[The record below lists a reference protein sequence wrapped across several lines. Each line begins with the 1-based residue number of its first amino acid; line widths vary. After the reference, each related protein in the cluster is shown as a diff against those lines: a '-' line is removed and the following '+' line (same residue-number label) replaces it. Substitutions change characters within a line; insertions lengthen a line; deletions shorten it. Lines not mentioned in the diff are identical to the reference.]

1 MMKIKYLAFFIFI
14 MMVSCR
20 KSDDIAT
27 PEPTNHSSPDNPTS
41 VNINYNGEVVL
52 GAPTDS
58 SISVSIM
65 SVPNSKVS
73 VSYGVSKDNLNLNSS
88 EVTTSSDGLA
98 VIALTG
104 LTKNSRYYYK
114 INFANGTKSDVYT
127 FITQRISGSTF
138 TFGVQG
144 DSHPER
150 LNQMFSPDLYKINM
164 QNVSGTIPDFY
175 FALGDDFSIERLFTS
190 NTVNLPNVEAV
201 YKYQRP
207 FLGMVGCNSS
217 VFLVNGN
224 HEQAA
229 KYLLNGTANNAAV
242 YAANSRKKFFP
253 LPEPSGF
260 YSGDTEPVNFVGYLK
275 DYYAFEW
282 GDALFV
288 TIDPYWHSDNAVDNI
303 AGTSTSNKDTW
314 NATLGATQYNWLKQ
328 TLENSKAK
336 YKFVFAHHVN
346 GTGRGGVECA
356 NLYEWGGYSTN
367 GQYDFTTKRSGWF
380 APLHQLFV
388 KNKVTIFFQ
397 GHDHIF
403 AKQSLDG
410 VIYQSCPNP
419 ADNTYTAF
427 NSDSYLSGDKLPNSG
442 FVKVTVSST
451 GVKVDYVK
459 AFLSGQGSNNSVAYT
474 YTIN

>member
-207 FLGMVGCNSS
+207 FL
-217 VFLVNGN
+217 
-224 HEQAA
+224 
-229 KYLLNGTANNAAV
+229 
-242 YAANSRKKFFP
+242 
-253 LPEPSGF
+253 
-260 YSGDTEPVNFVGYLK
+260 
-275 DYYAFEW
+275 
-282 GDALFV
+282 
-288 TIDPYWHSDNAVDNI
+288 
-303 AGTSTSNKDTW
+303 
-314 NATLGATQYNWLKQ
+314 
-328 TLENSKAK
+328 
-336 YKFVFAHHVN
+336 
-346 GTGRGGVECA
+346 
-356 NLYEWGGYSTN
+356 
-367 GQYDFTTKRSGWF
+367 
-380 APLHQLFV
+380 
-388 KNKVTIFFQ
+388 
-397 GHDHIF
+397 
-403 AKQSLDG
+403 
-410 VIYQSCPNP
+410 
-419 ADNTYTAF
+419 
-427 NSDSYLSGDKLPNSG
+427 
-442 FVKVTVSST
+442 
-451 GVKVDYVK
+451 
-459 AFLSGQGSNNSVAYT
+459 
-474 YTIN
+474 